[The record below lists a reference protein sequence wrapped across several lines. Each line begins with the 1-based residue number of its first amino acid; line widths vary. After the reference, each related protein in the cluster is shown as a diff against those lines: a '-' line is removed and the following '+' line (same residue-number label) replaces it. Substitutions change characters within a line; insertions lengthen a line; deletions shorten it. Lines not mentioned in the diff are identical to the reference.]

1 MEQVLEAELAT
12 IANKANE
19 LAGLRARERQSQNNL
34 AALGARIAAMQA
46 EDDADSADMAR
57 LRNSIRFNEADRREK
72 STGFERLQRCHD
84 VGVGAE
90 AAQQAFL
97 EYTAEHYL
105 ASANLEAKLHGLSN
119 RMQDLQDGLNARC
132 EQIKALEQLQES
144 MKVNLKSH
152 MADCTRTA
160 NELSLLRPQSQVD
173 DDLRQKQ
180 LQLQRLLDAGEALLL
195 LDRAGLEIILRDIDD
210 LIRVGLKATVDTVFD
225 TLGVQDRHIT
235 FDQFEAWYRDAVHQ
249 QIRTAHY
256 AASDRHD
263 DAVCQRNKTL
273 AELEHA
279 AEQINEDITDLKRL
293 TQGTVL
299 DLDYASARISV
310 PMLLSNSQLTQL
322 ASWIRTTCLPLLVR
336 AIEQSRP
343 ELRKEAALVVSKLAV
358 ALGASSDWHWSL
370 DFLLPPLI
378 GSADSEVALR
388 APNVFRA
395 LSNSS
400 LPAASSCFS
409 HLVMQCAECLTG
421 CGRWRRTL
429 KGSHGTLAVLMLL
442 HRLLHQALCG
452 ELGAGG
458 VTALL
463 KHCKRL
469 VSAMTAAMDTT
480 ADDQDR
486 HIKKYAEQALE
497 YLCRLDTS
505 RNISSASADS
515 DVSTR
520 SMQLQFHEF
529 EKTLRQRRRCAE
541 SQTGNLSQEQ
551 PPHHAGSRSIRRA
564 PATGCGDVGN
574 NAATRRC
581 GTGYNEPRQEELS
594 EPQLQIQQIHEQ
606 LGRSDTSVPS
616 SGAQH
621 GARERVLDE
630 QYTQQ
635 QRLLSRDQQQYLEHV
650 ARQSSERKKNQ
661 DATALIS
668 ASIASDD
675 AVVHDWDSE
684 ISRPVLGTADGAVL
698 DFDAKVPEWGKLP
711 SSHKSQRQS
720 SARDAVLI
728 PALGVYEQERRR
740 LGFSAE
746 TPRHQHN

>member
-1 MEQVLEAELAT
+1 MAQVLEAELAT

-57 LRNSIRFNEADRREK
+57 LRNSMRFNEADRRQK

-119 RMQDLQDGLNARC
+119 RMQDLQDGLDARC

-144 MKVNLKSH
+144 MKVNLKGH

-210 LIRVGLKATVDTVFD
+210 LIRVGLKATADTVFD

-263 DAVCQRNKTL
+263 DAVFQRNKTL

-293 TQGTVL
+293 TQGSVL
-299 DLDYASARISV
+299 ALDYASARISV

-378 GSADSEVALR
+378 GSADSEVALS

-421 CGRWRRTL
+421 YGRWRRTL

-515 DVSTR
+515 DASTR

-529 EKTLRQRRRCAE
+529 EKTLRQHRRCAD
-541 SQTGNLSQEQ
+541 SQTGKLSQEQ
-551 PPHHAGSRSIRRA
+551 PP
-564 PATGCGDVGN
+564 ATGCDDVGN
-574 NAATRRC
+574 NAATSRC
-581 GTGYNEPRQEELS
+581 GTGYNESKQEEVS
-594 EPQLQIQQIHEQ
+594 EPQLQIKQIHEQ
-606 LGRSDTSVPS
+606 LGRSSTSVPS
-616 SGAQH
+616 SGGHH

-650 ARQSSERKKNQ
+650 AHQSSERKKSQ
-661 DATALIS
+661 DAAALIS
-668 ASIASDD
+668 VSIASD
-675 AVVHDWDSE
+675 VHDWDSE

-698 DFDAKVPEWGKLP
+698 DFDAKVPEWGKLS